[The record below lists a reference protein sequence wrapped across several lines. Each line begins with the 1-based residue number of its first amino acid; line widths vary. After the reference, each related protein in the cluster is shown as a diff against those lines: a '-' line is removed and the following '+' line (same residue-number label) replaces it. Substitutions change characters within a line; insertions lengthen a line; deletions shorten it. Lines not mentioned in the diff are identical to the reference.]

1 MKTLHTTQISEAEQ
15 KPKPV
20 EDADF
25 DACSEDYISREEK
38 NAYKPLPLK
47 TRRRKKS
54 QRGDNSSRI
63 VKIGANTNMFV
74 VSPEEMPRI
83 DPKVACHRLNVNPI
97 MRYVAQ

>member
-47 TRRRKKS
+47 TRRRK
-54 QRGDNSSRI
+54 QIRGATIQLGSS
-63 VKIGANTNMFV
+63 KLGPTF
-74 VSPEEMPRI
+74 P
-83 DPKVACHRLNVNPI
+83 
-97 MRYVAQ
+97 QT